1 MSSDSEKKDEELVDL
16 LRQHDEV
23 AFSILYERY
32 WILLFRHAN
41 HMLKDESLAQDVLQ
55 EVFISLWSNASFL
68 KPQTNLT
75 AYLYKAT
82 RNRVLN
88 ILAQD
93 KLRDEHLQHF
103 LLFMEQ
109 KVIIPDEKL
118 REKELM
124 SILETELKDLPDKMR
139 EVFELSRIEQ
149 LSHQEIA
156 EKLNITKHTVKS
168 QINNVLKRLRNRL
181 KILLLSCFL
190 MF

>member
-181 KILLLSCFL
+181 KILLLSCF
-190 MF
+190 